1 MAKVIEV
8 VYIEEKKG
16 LFKLG
21 QKGFV
26 KLGYA
31 RNFLL
36 PKKYAILNN
45 KENKTKIDSILVKS
59 SKREK
64 ELQKIAVDV
73 EKKLNNQTITF
84 KAKSHDEG
92 KLYGSISINDI
103 LEKVNKT
110 FKTELDKYDLKS
122 MQAIK
127 EVGEY
132 TVPVVIHSDVKI
144 TFNIIVES
152 ENVTQK
158 KTTKPSKKVTAE
170 SENKK
175 DSKEDNKDDNK
186 EDNNKKETSED
197 QNIENTENANTD
209 TKKDSTENDTAK
221 ETTEEK

>member
-1 MAKVIEV
+1 MGKVIEV

-21 QKGFV
+21 QKAFV

-64 ELQKIAVDV
+64 ELQKIAIDV
-73 EKKLNNQTITF
+73 EKKLNNQTISF

-110 FKTELDKYDLKS
+110 FKTELDKYDLKN

-127 EVGEY
+127 EVGDY

-144 TFNIIVES
+144 AFNIIVES
-152 ENVTQK
+152 ENISQK
-158 KTTKPSKKVTAE
+158 KTTKSSKKE
-170 SENKK
+170 STETEN
-175 DSKEDNKDDNK
+175 KEDNKENNK
-186 EDNNKKETSED
+186 EGKNKKESSED
-197 QNIENTENANTD
+197 QNIENTENAKKT
-209 TKKDSTENDTAK
+209 TKKDSTKNDTAK

>member
-1 MAKVIEV
+1 MGKVIEV

-21 QKGFV
+21 QKASV

-64 ELQKIAVDV
+64 ELEKIAVDV

-110 FKTELDKYDLKS
+110 FKTELDKHDLKNI
-122 MQAIK
+122 QAIK
-127 EVGEY
+127 EVGDY

-144 TFNIIVES
+144 AFNIIVES
-152 ENVTQK
+152 ENVSEK
-158 KTTKPSKKVTAE
+158 KTTNSSKTVSTE
-170 SENKK
+170 TE
-175 DSKEDNKDDNK
+175 NK
-186 EDNNKKETSED
+186 EDNNKDDSSEKESTQKNKNKKETSED
-197 QNIENTENANTD
+197 KNIENTETAKESTKKD
-209 TKKDSTENDTAK
+209 TKKD
-221 ETTEEK
+221 

>member
-1 MAKVIEV
+1 MGKVIEV

-21 QKGFV
+21 QKAFV

-110 FKTELDKYDLKS
+110 FKTELDKYDLKN

-144 TFNIIVES
+144 SFNIIVES

-158 KTTKPSKKVTAE
+158 KTTKPSIKE
-170 SENKK
+170 STETEIKQ
-175 DSKEDNKDDNK
+175 DSNTDDSSEKESNQ
-186 EDNNKKETSED
+186 EDKNKKETSED
-197 QNIENTENANTD
+197 QNIENTEN
-209 TKKDSTENDTAK
+209 DTAK
-221 ETTEEK
+221 DTTEEK